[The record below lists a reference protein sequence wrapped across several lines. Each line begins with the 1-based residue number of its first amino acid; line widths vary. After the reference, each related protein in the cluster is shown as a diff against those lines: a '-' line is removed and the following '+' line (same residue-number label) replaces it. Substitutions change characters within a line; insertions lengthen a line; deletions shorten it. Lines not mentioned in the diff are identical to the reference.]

1 MDSEKQKW
9 FELLMVIATGCLKF
23 ILMDWLGMRA
33 FYITGICLFWAGYI
47 FYRYLK
53 DHGILKQWG
62 YTKENFGKSMLILL
76 PFVLISIICII
87 IYVFIKS
94 EIILSWHVLPVLI
107 LYPAWGIIQQF
118 MMVNLIA
125 CNLQEI
131 RSVRLNNMQSILI
144 TAFIFSLVHHPY
156 ILLMIF
162 TFIMEI
168 LFLLVFMKWRNL
180 WALGL
185 AHGWI
190 ATFLLF
196 YALERD
202 LWTELFAWF

>member
-1 MDSEKQKW
+1 MYLKW

-23 ILMDWLGMRA
+23 ILMDRLNMRV

-47 FYRYLK
+47 WYRYSK
-53 DHGILKQWG
+53 DHGILNHWG
-62 YTKENFGKSMLILL
+62 YRKKNFKESMFILL
-76 PFVLISIICII
+76 PFVLISIITII
-87 IYVFIKS
+87 IFSTIKDTFT
-94 EIILSWHVLPVLI
+94 ISWHILPILI
-107 LYPAWGIIQQF
+107 LYPTWGVIQQF

-125 CNLQEI
+125 GNLQDLSSARLNKI
-131 RSVRLNNMQSILI
+131 RSMLI
-144 TAFIFSLVHHPY
+144 TALIFSLVHHPY

-162 TFIMEI
+162 TFVMEI

-196 YALERD
+196 YSLERD
-202 LWTELFAWF
+202 LWTELFVWF